1 MNIILILLRI
11 VHIGAGVFWVGAA
24 LVSVA
29 FIAPAARASGPE
41 GQKFVRTLM
50 VDRRLTLAMYVAS
63 WLTIGAG
70 ALLYLRDSGGLQM
83 SWITSGVGLGFTIG
97 AFAALA
103 SLLLGLA
110 VLGPTVRR
118 MGALGAAM
126 GAADGPSSA
135 ERQAPHLHLDLGEG
149 AGQAEMS
156 RLNARMGA
164 ATRINVI
171 LLVISLLCMATAR
184 YWLF

>member
-1 MNIILILLRI
+1 VNILLILLRI

-41 GQKFVRTLM
+41 GQKFVRSLM
-50 VDRRLTLAMYVAS
+50 VDYRLTQAMYVAS

-70 ALLYLRDSGGLQM
+70 VLLYLRDSGGLQM
-83 SWITSGVGLGFTIG
+83 SWITSAVGLGYTIG
-97 AFAALA
+97 AIAALA
-103 SLLLGLA
+103 SLLLGLT
-110 VLGPTVRR
+110 VLAPTARR

-126 GAADGPSSA
+126 EAADGPSPA
-135 ERQAPHLHLDLGEG
+135 ERQAEMGKLG
-149 AGQAEMS
+149 
-156 RLNARMGA
+156 ARMGA
-164 ATRINVI
+164 ATRINVA
-171 LLVISLLCMATAR
+171 LLSIALLCMATAR